1 MRPNNRAKRTKYGQ
15 PRRTPPGTPPGTLT
29 IDPQAMPSRISGFTF
44 SPNQISEHADLSPHD
59 VARLV
64 GRGQPVWINIDGL
77 GDADTLHEIGKLFH
91 LHPLALEDTVNLHQ
105 RPKFEDYDKHH
116 FLVLRMPLAGL
127 SDQEFQS
134 EQVSVF
140 FGSDFV
146 VTFQEVPGDVF
157 EPVRR
162 RLRSEASQI
171 RKRGPDYLAYALIDA
186 AIDAFFPVLERFGE
200 QVEALEN
207 AVIGQ
212 PTALHIGEIHRLKH
226 GLLTLRRSVWPMR
239 DMLAAMLRDDSALIA
254 ESTRVYLR
262 DCHDHTTQLIDMIET
277 YREIASGLV
286 EIHLSSLANRTN
298 EVMQVLTLIATIFIP
313 LTFVVGVYGMN
324 FNPDAGPWNM
334 PELNWRYG
342 YPLVMLSMLAIAVA
356 LVVWFRRRGW
366 IGGRH

>member
-1 MRPNNRAKRTKYGQ
+1 MRPNHRAKRAKYGQ
-15 PRRTPPGTPPGTLT
+15 PRRTPPGTPPGTLA

-44 SPNQISEHADLSPHD
+44 TPDQVSEHADLALPD
-59 VARLV
+59 VARLIIE
-64 GRGQPVWINIDGL
+64 GRPVWINIDGL
-77 GDADTLHEIGKLFH
+77 GDADTLREMGKLFH
-91 LHPLALEDTVNLHQ
+91 LHPLALEDVVNLHQ

-116 FLVLRMPLAGL
+116 FVVLRMPLAGL
-127 SDQEFQS
+127 ADQEFQS
-134 EQVSVF
+134 EQVSLC

-171 RKRGPDYLAYALIDA
+171 RKRDPDYLAYALIDA

-207 AVIGQ
+207 DVIGR
-212 PTALHIGEIHRLKH
+212 PTASHIGEIHRLKH
-226 GLLTLRRSVWPMR
+226 ELLTLRRSVWPMR
-239 DMLAAMLRDDSALIA
+239 DMIAAMLRDDSALIA

-324 FNPDAGPWNM
+324 FNTEISLWNM
-334 PELNWRYG
+334 PELNLRYG
-342 YPLVMLSMLAIAVA
+342 YPVVMVFMLAIAVA
-356 LVVWFRRRGW
+356 LVILFRRKGW
-366 IGGRH
+366 IGRR